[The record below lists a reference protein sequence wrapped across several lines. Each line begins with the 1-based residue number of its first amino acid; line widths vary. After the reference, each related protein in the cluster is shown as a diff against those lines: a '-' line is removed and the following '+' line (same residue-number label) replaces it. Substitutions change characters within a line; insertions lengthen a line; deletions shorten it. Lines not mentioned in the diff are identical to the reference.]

1 MKGFGKGEGKR
12 LIFLLLLCALAGC
25 NKVDTANER
34 TEERTVEVTEEIT
47 EELSSSETL
56 NRYHDTD
63 VEALQKI
70 IEEQN
75 ALGADIPTDLNC
87 VNYTWD
93 ENGRLTELSISSCN
107 LKGELSCAGL
117 PSLTYL
123 DCSYNE
129 ISNLDVSQNP
139 ALENLDCSGNQI
151 SSLDVSNCPL
161 LEDCRYDDN
170 NPNIEVIG
178 WQ

>member
-1 MKGFGKGEGKR
+1 MKGLGKGKL

-25 NKVDTANER
+25 GKVDTASDR
-34 TEERTVEVTEEIT
+34 TEELPAPEK
-47 EELSSSETL
+47 L
-56 NRYHDTD
+56 NGDHDTD

-75 ALGADIPTDLNC
+75 ALGAYMSTDLNDSD
-87 VNYTWD
+87 YTWD
-93 ENGRLTELSISSCN
+93 ENGRLTALNIRDHN

-117 PSLTYL
+117 PSLTSL
-123 DCSYNE
+123 DCSNNE
-129 ISNLDVSQNP
+129 ISSLDVSKNT
-139 ALENLDCSGNQI
+139 ALENLYCVHNEI

-161 LEDCRYDDN
+161 LYYCFYDDN
-170 NPNIEVIG
+170 NPDMEVIG